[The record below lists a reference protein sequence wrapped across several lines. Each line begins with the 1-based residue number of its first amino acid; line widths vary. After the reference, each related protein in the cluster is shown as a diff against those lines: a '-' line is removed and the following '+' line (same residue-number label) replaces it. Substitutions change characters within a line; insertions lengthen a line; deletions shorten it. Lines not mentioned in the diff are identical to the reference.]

1 MALRDTLNKL
11 MALQSLN
18 VDIEQKETDKKKL
31 HVDVKNQE
39 RKVEDVKKRLEKV
52 RLEKIDNQKTADSLE
67 IKINSLQTENK
78 KFNVQL
84 NTTKNQEEYDK
95 IRNAILSNKADI
107 ERWEDQELATLQ
119 EVDALDKKAGEL
131 QEKLEAEEEKLR
143 KIKKDV
149 SHKTDDYE
157 RELQELEDRKEKLRA
172 QIDDEILD
180 SYDRLLA
187 SKGNN
192 AVVKVRDRICLGCH
206 TQLTKQTENELM
218 RCKDIIYCHNCGRIL
233 VMDEKEKA
241 DRQADY
247 GR

>member
-1 MALRDTLNKL
+1 MTLRDMLNKL
-11 MALQSLN
+11 MVLQSLN
-18 VDIEQKETDKKKL
+18 DDIEQKEADKKRL
-31 HVDVKNQE
+31 HIDVKNQE
-39 RKVEDVKKRLEKV
+39 RKVEDVKKQLEDARLQ
-52 RLEKIDNQKTADSLE
+52 KINNQKTADSLE
-67 IKINSLQTENK
+67 VKINSLETENA
-78 KFNVQL
+78 KFNIQL
-84 NTTKNQEEYDK
+84 NTTKNQEEYDR

-107 ERWEDQELATLQ
+107 EKWEDQELTTLQ

-131 QEKLEAEEEKLR
+131 QEKLKAEEEKLE

-149 SHKTDDYE
+149 SHKTDDYK
-157 RELQELEDRKEKLRA
+157 RELQKLEGRKEKLRD

-180 SYDRLLA
+180 SYDRLRA

-192 AVVKVRDRICLGCH
+192 AIVKVRDRICLGCH

-218 RCKDIIYCHNCGRIL
+218 RCKDIVYCHNCGCIL
-233 VMDEKEKA
+233 MMDEKEKA